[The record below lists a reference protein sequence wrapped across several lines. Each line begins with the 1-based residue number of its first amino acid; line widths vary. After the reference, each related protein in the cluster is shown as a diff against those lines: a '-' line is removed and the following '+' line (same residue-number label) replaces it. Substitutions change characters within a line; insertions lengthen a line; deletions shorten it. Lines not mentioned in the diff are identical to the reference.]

1 MAIPAAVDSGQN
13 NKPLIGTA
21 QEVFSAA
28 AAAGQVQVAV
38 LHDDEYQLHVL
49 YPSHSL
55 LDINLLRRLSGRA
68 LRAMHPAE
76 VQKLCEQRGL
86 LLVSAQ
92 PGALGLAMA
101 VDNRLLQAS
110 SLLLSAGDTSLLQVD
125 GAQFRLG
132 LESALIGDFSVPLA
146 DLQRTELEQ
155 IDDVAEIT
163 AAVTNFTTLRLMQRL
178 EETLELPPLPATAQ
192 CIIELRVDPY
202 ADARALSGIVEADPA
217 LAAQIVSW
225 ASSSYYGY
233 TGKIKSVQ
241 DAIVRVLGFDL
252 VSNLALG
259 LALGKSLNLPKDSPQ
274 GFTQY
279 WQQAVYGATAVEAL
293 VGCIRAQHRPT
304 IGLAYLTGLLHNFGY
319 LLLAEIFPPHFSTY
333 CRYQEANRTISYA
346 PIERFLLGVTRDQ
359 LAGWLMGLWSMP
371 EEVIAGLRF
380 QNEADYVGPH
390 SEYAN
395 LIFVAT
401 RLLRRHGIGNAPLE
415 SIPAALYERLHL
427 DPEKAAQVIQ
437 QVVDASAE
445 LNHFG

>member
-1 MAIPAAVDSGQN
+1 MAIPAAVDALHAKNS
-13 NKPLIGTA
+13 LIGATQGELHA
-21 QEVFSAA
+21 LAE
-28 AAAGQVQVAV
+28 GQVQAAL
-38 LHDDEYQLHVL
+38 LHDGEYRLHVL

-55 LDINLLRRLSGRA
+55 LDINILRRLSGRA
-68 LRAMHPAE
+68 LRAMHPTA

-86 LLVSAQ
+86 LQLPAL
-92 PGALGLAMA
+92 PGALGLEMA
-101 VDNRLLQAS
+101 VDNNLLKAD
-110 SLLLSAGDTSLLQVD
+110 SLLVSVGDASLVQLDSQ
-125 GAQFRLG
+125 QFKQNLAA
-132 LESALIGDFSVPLA
+132 ALIGDFAVPLA
-146 DLQRTELEQ
+146 SLQRTELEQ

-163 AAVTNFTTLRLMQRL
+163 AAVTNFTTLRIMQRL

-202 ADARALSGIVEADPA
+202 ADARALSAIVEADPA

-233 TGKIKSVQ
+233 TGKVKSVQ

-293 VGCIRAQHRPT
+293 VGCIKAQHRPT
-304 IGLAYLTGLLHNFGY
+304 IGLAYLSGLLHNFGY
-319 LLLAEIFPPHFSTY
+319 LLLAEIFPPHFSSY
-333 CRYQEANRTISYA
+333 CRYQEANRTLSYA

-415 SIPAALYERLHL
+415 AIPAELFQRLHL
-427 DPEKAAQVIQ
+427 DPDKAAQVIQ
-437 QVVDASAE
+437 QVVDASDTIEA
-445 LNHFG
+445 F